1 MTKNIEAFTQNSSRI
16 TMESGKKI
24 YIDPFKI
31 SENYGDADYIFITH
45 DHYDHFSPED
55 IRKVS
60 FADTILIV
68 PESMEKNAKKVADAV
83 KKIETVSPG
92 KQYETDGLTYET
104 VAAYN
109 IMKPFHMKHAGWVG
123 YILTVDGK
131 RIYIAGDTD
140 ATPEAEAVKC
150 DVALIPA
157 GGKYTCNAKEAAE
170 LTNAI
175 KPQVVIPV
183 HYFSE
188 KDAEVFKEHV
198 DTGIKVE
205 VMIQG
210 EK

>member
-55 IRKVS
+55 I
-60 FADTILIV
+60 
-68 PESMEKNAKKVADAV
+68 EKV
-83 KKIETVSPG
+83 KKEGTVYVFPETMKDKVEKALPGEKYITVSTND
-92 KQYETDGLTYET
+92 KKETEDLTFET
-104 VAAYN
+104 IPAYN

>member
-1 MTKNIEAFTQNSSRI
+1 MKDKVEKALPG
-16 TMESGKKI
+16 EK
-24 YIDPFKI
+24 YI
-31 SENYGDADYIFITH
+31 
-45 DHYDHFSPED
+45 
-55 IRKVS
+55 
-60 FADTILIV
+60 
-68 PESMEKNAKKVADAV
+68 
-83 KKIETVSPG
+83 TVSTND
-92 KQYETDGLTYET
+92 KKETEDLSFET
-104 VAAYN
+104 IPAYN

-123 YILTVDGK
+123 YILIVDGK

-140 ATPEAEAVKC
+140 VTPEAEAVKC

-175 KPQVVIPV
+175 RPQVVIPV

-198 DTGIKVE
+198 DAQITVE